1 MNTPGTPLTPE
12 LIERVERL
20 GRDISV
26 MAEERAA
33 LLDMARADEPAG
45 MLSRLDIFQGYIGV
59 FIVAFLVTMLST
71 PLVRRMAI
79 AQNIVDR
86 PDQMRKL
93 HGMPIAYLGGV
104 AVFLGLMAGIFYSY
118 AAASFPFLMEFHP
131 SEHRVEGIIPQIVPP
146 WVALGMTVIV
156 LVGLIDDVTGIS
168 PRVKLGGQLFA
179 AAALA
184 VGDIGVKVAAGVL
197 TPTLGRLLDNPDLVY
212 ALDLPFTIPLLQ
224 TSQVTIDII
233 YWTGT
238 AVIATFVLG
247 ACNAANFIDGLDGL
261 LTGTTSIATIG
272 FLIIALGLAVVDDGP
287 LDGPR
292 IVICLAVL
300 GACMGFL
307 PHNFNPATIFL
318 GDAGSLLLGYCAA
331 LMILSLGDT
340 GKTSLVAAGL
350 IIYAIPIIDTM
361 LAIIRRKLAGK
372 RMSEPDADHLHH
384 MLKRWAGVK
393 GAVLVLYAIG
403 IAFAAMGVALSLV
416 RARFVYALA
425 LLFASYIAVYAIKIA
440 RRQHHEEQM
449 LLRLQGTPESSPPA
463 SPVSPSARTP
473 GPPAGAPAGPSA
485 GPSAG
490 NAIAGKSAIDT
501 GKVG

>member
-1 MNTPGTPLTPE
+1 MTMPLTVPPPLTPE
-12 LIERVERL
+12 MVERVERL
-20 GRDISV
+20 GRDLAV
-26 MAEERAA
+26 MAEEQAA
-33 LLDMARADEPAG
+33 LLDLANGDETVGP
-45 MLSRLDIFQGYIGV
+45 LSRLDIFQGYIGV

-79 AQNIVDR
+79 SQNVIDR
-86 PDQMRKL
+86 PDAARKL
-93 HGMPIAYLGGV
+93 HSMPIAYLGGV

-118 AAASFPFLMEFHP
+118 AAATFPFLMEFHP

-197 TPTLGRLLDNPDLVY
+197 TPTLGHLLDNPELVY
-212 ALDLPFTIPLLQ
+212 TLDLPFVIPLLDA
-224 TSQVTIDII
+224 SVISIDII

-238 AVIATFVLG
+238 AVIAAFVLG

-292 IVICLAVL
+292 VIICLAVL

-361 LAIIRRKLAGK
+361 LAIIRRRLAGK

-393 GAVLVLYAIG
+393 GAVLILYSIG
-403 IAFAAMGVALSLV
+403 IAFATMGVALSLV

-440 RRQHHEEQM
+440 RRQHLEEQM
-449 LLRLQGTPESSPPA
+449 LLRLK
-463 SPVSPSARTP
+463 
-473 GPPAGAPAGPSA
+473 GAPASEAPAAPYRTPAKASPGLPSQ
-485 GPSAG
+485 GVV
-490 NAIAGKSAIDT
+490 DT
-501 GKVG
+501 GKAV

>member
-1 MNTPGTPLTPE
+1 MRLPPVIPAPDDAAASPAAPE
-12 LIERVERL
+12 LIDQIERF
-20 GRDISV
+20 GADI
-26 MAEERAA
+26 AELAA
-33 LLDMARADEPAG
+33 EQDRLLDLARGGAG
-45 MLSRLDIFQGYIGV
+45 VEGVSRLDVFQGYIGV
-59 FIVAFLVTMLST
+59 FIVAFLVTMLTT

-79 AQNIVDR
+79 SQGVIDR
-86 PDQMRKL
+86 PDQARKL

-118 AAASFPFLMEFHP
+118 ASMRFPFLIEFHP
-131 SEHRVEGIIPQIVPP
+131 TDYLVDGVFPNIVPP
-146 WVALGMTVIV
+146 WLALGMTVIV
-156 LVGLIDDVTGIS
+156 LVGLIDDVAGIS

-184 VGDIGVKVAAGVL
+184 IGDIGVKVAAGVL
-197 TPTLGRLLDNPDLVY
+197 TPTLGHLFNNPDLVY
-212 ALDLPFTIPLLQ
+212 AVDLPFTIPVLE
-224 TSQVTIDII
+224 TSQITIDII

-238 AVIATFVLG
+238 AVIAAFVLG

-272 FLIIALGLAVVDDGP
+272 FLIIALGLAVADDGP

-292 IVICLAVL
+292 VVICLAVL
-300 GACMGFL
+300 GACLGFL

-331 LMILSLGDT
+331 VMILSLGDT

-350 IIYAIPIIDTM
+350 IIYAIPIIDTV

-372 RMSEPDADHLHH
+372 RMSDPDADHLHH

-393 GAVLVLYAIG
+393 GAVLTLYAMG
-403 IAFAAMGVALSLV
+403 IVFATLGVVLSLV

-425 LLFASYIAVYAIKIA
+425 LLFASYIAIYAIKIA
-440 RRQHHEEQM
+440 RRKHLEEQM
-449 LLRLQGTPESSPPA
+449 LLSLGGPA
-463 SPVSPSARTP
+463 PTP
-473 GPPAGAPAGPSA
+473 GPATAPAAPGTRSTPDREPGAPAPGSQPTA
-485 GPSAG
+485 
-490 NAIAGKSAIDT
+490 
-501 GKVG
+501 